1 MFMIDTHTETSLAT
15 SSRFVVAVHV
25 LTALAVNEG
34 MPVRSEDLA
43 FSANTNPTVI
53 RALLGRLA
61 AARLT
66 TSQLGA
72 GGGALLA
79 RPAEKITLLEVYNIM
94 EQGDLFAL
102 HRSTP
107 SKVCKVGKN
116 IQAVLAP
123 TLDKARASMEG
134 ELARVSIADVVKDIA
149 KRGNFKVPPKVTPL
163 KK

>member
-1 MFMIDTHTETSLAT
+1 LAT

-34 MPVRSEDLA
+34 TPVRSEELA

-66 TSQLGA
+66 TAQLGA

-79 RPAEKITLLEVYNIM
+79 KPAEKITLLEVYNIM

-102 HRSTP
+102 HRSAP
-107 SKVCKVGKN
+107 SKVCMVGKN
-116 IQAVLAP
+116 IQAVLSP
-123 TLDKARASMEG
+123 TLDKARTAMEG
-134 ELARVSIADVVKDIA
+134 ELAKVSIADVVKDVV
-149 KRGNFKVPPKVTPL
+149 KRGNFKTPPPALPIRNRV
-163 KK
+163 

>member
-1 MFMIDTHTETSLAT
+1 MAT

-34 MPVRSEDLA
+34 SPVRSEELA

-79 RPAEKITLLEVYNIM
+79 KVPEMITLLEVYNIM

-102 HRSTP
+102 HRSAP
-107 SKVCKVGKN
+107 SKVCMVGKN
-116 IQAVLAP
+116 IQAVLSP
-123 TLDKARASMEG
+123 TLDKARKAMED
-134 ELARVSIADVVKDIA
+134 ELARVSIADVVKQIA
-149 KRGNFKVPPKVTPL
+149 KRGNFRTPPPAAAL

>member
-1 MFMIDTHTETSLAT
+1 MAT
-15 SSRFVVAVHV
+15 SSRFVVAVHL

-34 MPVRSEDLA
+34 MPVRSEELA

-53 RALLGRLA
+53 RTLLGRLA

-66 TSQLGA
+66 TSLLGA

-102 HRSTP
+102 HRSAP
-107 SKVCKVGKN
+107 SKVCMVGKN
-116 IQAVLAP
+116 IQSVLAP
-123 TLDKARASMEG
+123 TLDKARESMER
-134 ELARVSIADVVKDIA
+134 ELAKVSIADVVKDVA
-149 KRGNFKVPPKVTPL
+149 KRGNFKLPPKAAPI

>member
-1 MFMIDTHTETSLAT
+1 LAT

-25 LTALAVNEG
+25 LTSLAVNEG
-34 MPVRSEDLA
+34 TPVRSEELA

-79 RPAEKITLLEVYNIM
+79 KPPEKITLLEVYNIM

-107 SKVCKVGKN
+107 SKVCMVGKN
-116 IQAVLAP
+116 IQAVLSP
-123 TLDKARASMEG
+123 SLDRARKAMED
-134 ELARVSIADVVKDIA
+134 ELAGVSIADVMKDVR
-149 KRGNFKVPPKVTPL
+149 KRGNFKTPPRALPFTKTV
-163 KK
+163 

>member
-1 MFMIDTHTETSLAT
+1 MAT

-25 LTALAVNEG
+25 LTFLAVNEG
-34 MPVRSEDLA
+34 SPVRSEELA

-79 RPAEKITLLEVYNIM
+79 RPAESITLLEVYQIM

-107 SKVCKVGKN
+107 SKVCMVGKN
-116 IQAVLAP
+116 IQAVLTP
-123 TLDKARASMEG
+123 TLDKARESMES
-134 ELARVSIADVVKDIA
+134 ELGKVSIADVVKDISR
-149 KRGNFKVPPKVTPL
+149 RGNFKVPPKAKPVR
-163 KK
+163 K